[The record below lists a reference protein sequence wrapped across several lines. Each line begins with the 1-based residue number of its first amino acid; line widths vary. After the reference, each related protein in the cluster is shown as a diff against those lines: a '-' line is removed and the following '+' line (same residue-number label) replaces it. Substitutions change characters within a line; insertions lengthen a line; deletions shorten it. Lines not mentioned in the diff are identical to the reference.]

1 MQCLGMMDIW
11 VGVAGVFSAVD
22 SSSSRLYLD
31 TRCVSNR
38 RPMIDGGKHG
48 TKGSVQVELLT

>member
-1 MQCLGMMDIW
+1 MMDIW

-48 TKGSVQVELLT
+48 TKGSVQVELST